1 LRVALMHN
9 PTAGEGDHSEEGL
22 TRTLESAGYTVVWRS
37 SGGQRLAE
45 ALDDGIDL
53 VVSAGGDGTARKV
66 FKVVAD
72 TTVPATIL
80 PVGSANNIARA
91 IGVPE
96 RDVAQLVRGWSRGY
110 LRPYQLGL
118 FSGPGS
124 REPFVETVGGG
135 VFAELIA
142 RAEESDEDP
151 GGEEDVL
158 RGLRMLREIV
168 ASAPALRWEIESDD
182 EDLSADLL
190 ALEVTNVAETG
201 PNVPLSP
208 EAEPGDGHLDL
219 VLIGPEHRDALV
231 SYLDARLAD
240 RPAQPP
246 SFVLQRGR
254 RIVLSPH
261 ADCPLRLDDEVLG
274 RGGDV
279 QGATVET
286 GGRLHVLIPDV
297 A

>member
-9 PTAGEGDHSEEGL
+9 PNAGEGNHSEEGL
-22 TRTLESAGYTVVWRS
+22 TRTFESAGHAVVWRS
-37 SGGQRLAE
+37 SGGQGLAE
-45 ALDDGIDL
+45 GLDEGIDL

-66 FKVVAD
+66 FKAVAD
-72 TTVPATIL
+72 TGVPATIL

-91 IGVPE
+91 IGVPDG
-96 RDVAQLVRGWSRGY
+96 DVAQLVRGWSRGY

-118 FSGPGS
+118 FSLPGS

-168 ASAPALRWEIESDD
+168 AAAPALRWEIEVDG

-219 VLIGPEHRDALV
+219 VLVGPEHRDTLV
-231 SYLDARLAD
+231 NYLDARLAD
-240 RPAQPP
+240 RPSQPP
-246 SFVLQRGR
+246 SFVLRRGR

-261 ADCPLRLDDEVLG
+261 VDCPLRLDDEVLS
-274 RGGDV
+274 RGGNL
-279 QGATVET
+279 QRATVAT

-297 A
+297 G